1 VDEGRAKGDV
11 PLADNPQDQ
20 DKRRPVQKMISLRED
35 GYYANCTMLEATPF
49 DVSIL
54 FGKVRPK
61 NDESGQP
68 LLVEVYEKQVY
79 LSHLQAKALYD
90 ALGRSL
96 SSVVAQQGKERQ
108 GQTQ

>member
-1 VDEGRAKGDV
+1 MT
-11 PLADNPQDQ
+11 DNQQ
-20 DKRRPVQKMISLRED
+20 EQERRPTPVQKLVSLRED

-61 NDESGQP
+61 TDEKGQGV
-68 LLVEVYEKQVY
+68 LVEVYEKQVY
-79 LSHLQAKALYD
+79 LSHLQARALYE

-96 SSVVAQQGKERQ
+96 AGVTQQKAPQ
-108 GQTQ
+108 STTP